1 MTLPF
6 KYQEVTKLTAFE
18 LAPSSFKFG
27 VVSLESDKYLSAKEN
42 MPNGDSFLTII
53 ELQNNMRY
61 ASLSQL
67 FTKTH

>member
-1 MTLPF
+1 MAQPIKF
-6 KYQEVTKLTAFE
+6 QEVTKLTSFE

-42 MPNGDSFLTII
+42 LPSGEQFLTII

-61 ASLSQL
+61 
-67 FTKTH
+67 FF